1 MRPSWKIRVWPF
13 SLLPCSGK
21 LTAVVV
27 ELDNKIEDMDEEE
40 EEEAATA
47 KATPTSETNESS
59 EDAALDASFMSES
72 IYQKLPT
79 TSPRGRK
86 VRSISA
92 HCP

>member
-1 MRPSWKIRVWPF
+1 M
-13 SLLPCSGK
+13 
-21 LTAVVV
+21 
-27 ELDNKIEDMDEEE
+27 DNKIEDMDEEE
-40 EEEAATA
+40 EEEEAATE
-47 KATPTSETNESS
+47 KATPTSETKESS

-92 HCP
+92 LRATQVD

>member
-1 MRPSWKIRVWPF
+1 
-13 SLLPCSGK
+13 
-21 LTAVVV
+21 
-27 ELDNKIEDMDEEE
+27 MDEEE
-40 EEEAATA
+40 EEEVAATA
-47 KATPTSETNESS
+47 KATPISETNESS

-92 HCP
+92 LHPTSCGLKGKLIMVYREKIYAYST